1 MFKRIP
7 IIAAITLCLLTSVWA
22 GESEEGQIRALL
34 CKEVDSWFKGD
45 PDQIISC
52 YAPNFVGYAAKYGG
66 TEAWEVSVGSLD
78 SLRQLVSA
86 SVQLAANFAKHPN
99 WSHSR
104 EILHVHIKDDH
115 AVALLHQE
123 AVIPDTTARETT
135 TDVWEDVFMLTKIK
149 GEWKITSAIW
159 RTSGD
164 QKVWRGMPE

>member
-1 MFKRIP
+1 MFMHIP
-7 IIAAITLCLLTSVWA
+7 FITAIMLILYTSTWA
-22 GESEEGQIRALL
+22 GEAEEAAQIRTLL
-34 CKEVDSWFKGD
+34 YKEVDSWFKGD

-52 YAPNFVGYAAKYGG
+52 YAPSFVGYAANG

-78 SLRQLVSA
+78 SLKQLVSA
-86 SVQLAANFAKHPN
+86 SVQFAASFAKHPN

-104 EILHVHIKDDH
+104 EVLHVHIKGDH

-135 TDVWEDVFMLTKIK
+135 NNTWEDVFMLAKVK

-159 RTSGD
+159 RTSVD
-164 QKVWRGMPE
+164 QKVWRGLPE